1 MARKPVAAAE
11 CAGTKVVGNGLR
23 EAVRERTWEVI
34 ERGKPWKAVGREGCD
49 LTQVLTGSFGAREAG
64 KQTLTLM
71 RSLVAWTRELVVDL
85 VSVDWLLD
93 MRKDM

>member
-1 MARKPVAAAE
+1 M
-11 CAGTKVVGNGLR
+11 
-23 EAVRERTWEVI
+23 
-34 ERGKPWKAVGREGCD
+34 GREGCD

>member
-1 MARKPVAAAE
+1 M
-11 CAGTKVVGNGLR
+11 
-23 EAVRERTWEVI
+23 
-34 ERGKPWKAVGREGCD
+34 GREGCD
-49 LTQVLTGSFGAREAG
+49 LPQVLTGSFGAREAG
-64 KQTLTLM
+64 KETLTLM

>member
-1 MARKPVAAAE
+1 MARKLVAAAE
-11 CAGTKVVGNGLR
+11 CAGTKVVSNGLR
-23 EAVRERTWEVI
+23 EAVRDRTWEVV

-49 LTQVLTGSFGAREAG
+49 LTQVLNGSFGAREAS
-64 KQTLTLM
+64 KETLTLM

-93 MRKDM
+93 IRKDM